1 MTPLR
6 RDDTMNHGRGIQVR
20 LSYHASR
27 FTSPIRE
34 QKAFAIMGPSSTRR
48 RTVQAPSLT
57 VPSSTAERADIPAS
71 PTRARWAGIR
81 RLGRGD
87 RRPGGH
93 SCTCGHGTL
102 REGQGIVYA
111 GTPEAVASVGTRL
124 QSGAAAFDKA
134 KRLLPRDGNSAVRR
148 AMEIRTAH
156 IHIAY
161 LPVPAKPAGI
171 LNRPQF
177 QCPSWEREKRYRR
190 MMPTHQKLWIQI
202 RRDPGCIGEADY
214 THPGHANDNTTIERK
229 LGHSIVRVNR
239 TNVKTSKRR
248 AAGPVDSKLDGDDPI
263 MDVFRGSVAFIL
275 LMDRTDINVIIMV
288 SVASWSWKKGPG
300 RYRLI
305 LSISSSD
312 IAVVVVPG
320 AT

>member
-6 RDDTMNHGRGIQVR
+6 RDDTMYVRHWPGRYIQVR

-81 RLGRGD
+81 RLGRG
-87 RRPGGH
+87 
-93 SCTCGHGTL
+93 
-102 REGQGIVYA
+102 QGVVYA

-134 KRLLPRDGNSAVRR
+134 KRLLPRDGNSAVRL
-148 AMEIRTAH
+148 RTAH

-177 QCPSWEREKRYRR
+177 QCPRLQQR

-202 RRDPGCIGEADY
+202 LARIQDASGEADY

-263 MDVFRGSVAFIL
+263 MDVFHGSVAFIL